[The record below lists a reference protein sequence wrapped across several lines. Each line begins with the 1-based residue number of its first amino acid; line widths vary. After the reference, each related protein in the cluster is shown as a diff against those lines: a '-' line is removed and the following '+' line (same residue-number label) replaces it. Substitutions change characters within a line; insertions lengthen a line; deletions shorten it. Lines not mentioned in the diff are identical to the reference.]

1 MLVSINAVL
10 NNAYKKEKDSNVK
23 ERILLVKRVKID
35 KQEAAS
41 VAEHELNRSRWWAYK
56 WLHRFDKDGLDGLKD
71 QPRSGRPPDVP
82 KDTMINIRQE
92 LEDSNSGWDFRQ
104 VMDLIYKKTGV
115 RYHEVH
121 IYRLL
126 HKWSFKS
133 KVPQKKFVNTASTKE
148 RRDSK
153 KSKSYSDQSKII
165 RLDYSC
171 TR

>member
-56 WLHRFDKDGLDGLKD
+56 WLHRFDKDGLDGLKN

-82 KDTMINIRQE
+82 KGVMIKIRQE
-92 LEDSNSGWDFRQ
+92 LADSKTGWDFRQ
-104 VMDLIYKKTGV
+104 VMDLIYNKTGV

-126 HKWSFKS
+126 HKWGFKS
-133 KVPQKKFVNTASTKE
+133 KVPQKRFVNTASIKDKKRFKKE
-148 RRDSK
+148 
-153 KSKSYSDQSKII
+153 
-165 RLDYSC
+165 
-171 TR
+171 

>member
-1 MLVSINAVL
+1 MLVSINAIL

-41 VAEHELNRSRWWAYK
+41 VAENELNRSRWWAYK

-71 QPRSGRPPDVP
+71 QSRSGRPPDVP
-82 KDTMINIRQE
+82 KDVMIQIKNE
-92 LEDSNSGWDFRQ
+92 LVDSNTGWDFRQ
-104 VMDLIYKKTGV
+104 VMDIIYKKTGV

-126 HKWSFKS
+126 HKWGFKS
-133 KVPQKKFVNTASTKE
+133 KVPQKRFVNTASVKE
-148 RRDSK
+148 KRKFK
-153 KSKSYSDQSKII
+153 KE
-165 RLDYSC
+165 
-171 TR
+171 

>member
-1 MLVSINAVL
+1 MLVSINAIL

-56 WLHRFDKDGLDGLKD
+56 WLHRFDKEGLDGLKD
-71 QPRSGRPPDVP
+71 KERSGRPPDVP

-126 HKWSFKS
+126 HKWGFKS
-133 KVPQKKFVNTASTKE
+133 KVSQRRFVNTASTKDK
-148 RRDSK
+148 RKFK
-153 KSKSYSDQSKII
+153 KE
-165 RLDYSC
+165 
-171 TR
+171 

>member
-1 MLVSINAVL
+1 MLVSINAIL

-41 VAEHELNRSRWWAYK
+41 VAEYELNRSRWWAYK

-71 QPRSGRPPDVP
+71 KKRTGRPPDVP
-82 KDTMINIRQE
+82 KDVMVKIRQE
-92 LEDSNSGWDFRQ
+92 LADSSSGWDFRQ
-104 VMDLIYKKTGV
+104 VMDLIYNKTGV

-126 HKWSFKS
+126 HKWGFKS
-133 KVPQKKFVNTASTKE
+133 KVPQKRFVNTASAKE
-148 RRDSK
+148 K
-153 KSKSYSDQSKII
+153 KRFKKE
-165 RLDYSC
+165 
-171 TR
+171 

>member
-1 MLVSINAVL
+1 LLVSINAVL

-41 VAEHELNRSRWWAYK
+41 VAENELNRSRWWAYK

-82 KDTMINIRQE
+82 KGVMIKIKQE
-92 LEDSNSGWDFRQ
+92 LAESNTGWDFRQ

-126 HKWSFKS
+126 HKWGFKS
-133 KVPQKKFVNTASTKE
+133 KVPQKRFVNTASAKE
-148 RRDSK
+148 KMKFK
-153 KSKSYSDQSKII
+153 KE
-165 RLDYSC
+165 
-171 TR
+171 